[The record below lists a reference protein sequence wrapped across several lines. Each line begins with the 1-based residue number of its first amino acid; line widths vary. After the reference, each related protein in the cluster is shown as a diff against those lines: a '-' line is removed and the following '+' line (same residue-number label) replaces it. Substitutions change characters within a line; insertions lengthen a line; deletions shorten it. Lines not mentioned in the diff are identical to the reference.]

1 MSAAN
6 INRVTVTGNLTR
18 DPELKAV
25 RENGPEVCEMRIAVN
40 GRRKDGD
47 SWVDKPN
54 FFDVS
59 AWGGLGKLCRDFLS
73 KGRGVAIDGRLD
85 WREWDGQ
92 DEKHH
97 EAVTIVAENIHFLP
111 RSATSQAKEEAKVET
126 EETQPS
132 SEVPA
137 DSSGF
142 EQPVPVGAGTSNS
155 SDDDIPF

>member
-6 INRVTVTGNLTR
+6 INRVVITGNLTR
-18 DPELKAV
+18 DPELRAI

-40 GRRKDGD
+40 GRRKSGD
-47 SWVDKPN
+47 AWVDKPN

-59 AWGGLGKLCRDFLS
+59 AWGGLGKLCNEWLS

-97 EAVTIVAENIHFLP
+97 EAITIVAENVHFLP
-111 RSATSQAKEEAKVET
+111 RPGSPQEKKHEEST
-126 EETQPS
+126 EGVS
-132 SEVPA
+132 DVPA

-142 EQPVPVGAGTSNS
+142 ENPVPVAAAAS

>member
-18 DPELKAV
+18 DPELKAI
-25 RENGPEVCEMRIAVN
+25 RENGPRSARCGSPSTAVARTATT
-40 GRRKDGD
+40 GSTSPTSSTSRPG
-47 SWVDKPN
+47 
-54 FFDVS
+54 
-59 AWGGLGKLCRDFLS
+59 AGLGKLCHDFLS

-111 RSATSQAKEEAKVET
+111 RSATSQAKEQAEVET
-126 EETQPS
+126 EETHRAPTSRRQLRLRAARPR
-132 SEVPA
+132 
-137 DSSGF
+137 
-142 EQPVPVGAGTSNS
+142 GAWSVKLG
-155 SDDDIPF
+155 DDDIPF